1 MKITIDAME
10 ERGKKLRDEIKR
22 LRQELK
28 EWKEAYAVM
37 KNLYLVFAKRNR
49 EQTDWRTK

>member
-28 EWKEAYAVM
+28 EWKAAYECL
-37 KNLYLVFAKRNR
+37 KTLYLGLSKRTR
-49 EQTDWRTK
+49 EHVDWRTK